1 MKKITLLSLAFF
13 ALTAFNSS
21 FAQVKDN
28 AVKVNIVGAVIG
40 QYQLAY
46 ERALTENISVQ
57 LSFGYISRKYDLS
70 PVYISKTSGI
80 LIIPEVR
87 YYFKESLKGAYGA
100 AFFRY
105 RGVSTDYDFLDDSF
119 YNYDYEEKR
128 TSIGGGLVL
137 GYQALISD
145 AVVFDIFLGPQF
157 KSASYKATYAD
168 PNIDEDDYT
177 NISFKGVESSGVGVR
192 FGFNLG
198 VAF

>member
-1 MKKITLLSLAFF
+1 MKKITLLALAFF
-13 ALTAFNSS
+13 ALAVTNSS

-28 AVKVNIVGAVIG
+28 AIKVNIVGAVIG

-46 ERALTENISVQ
+46 ERALNENMSIQ
-57 LSFGYISRKYDLS
+57 LSAGYISRSWDLS
-70 PVYISKTSGI
+70 PIYTYKTSGF
-80 LIIPEVR
+80 LVIPEFR
-87 YYFKESLKGAYGA
+87 YYFKESLQGAYGA
-100 AFFRY
+100 AFFRFRTVTSEY
-105 RGVSTDYDFLDDSF
+105 DDLDETYGDYD
-119 YNYDYEEKR
+119 YTQKG

-157 KSASYKATYAD
+157 KTNSYKTTYDD
-168 PNIDEDDYT
+168 PSIDENYYDGFT
-177 NISFKGVESSGVGVR
+177 IKGVEGDGIGVR

>member
-1 MKKITLLSLAFF
+1 MKKITVLALAIFAMALS
-13 ALTAFNSS
+13 NSS

-46 ERALTENISVQ
+46 ERALNEHMSVQ
-57 LSFGYISRKYDLS
+57 LSVGYVTRSYDLA
-70 PVYISKTSGI
+70 PVYTSKTSGF
-80 LIIPEVR
+80 LVIPEFR
-87 YYFKESLKGAYGA
+87 YYFKESLQGAYAA

-105 RGVSTDYDFLDDSF
+105 RGVTTTYDFLDETYD
-119 YNYDYEEKR
+119 YDYEEKR

-157 KSASYKATYAD
+157 KSASYKAKY
-168 PNIDEDDYT
+168 DDNTLGTGFYDT
-177 NISFKGVESSGVGVR
+177 ISFKGVEDSGVGVR